1 MTQFQDP
8 GQSRQGIRNPAE
20 PGSQRHPKSRIA
32 VIFALYVGI
41 VLSFGTYVLLNS
53 APAPDH
59 WPLFYAWDPATG
71 SLVQPL
77 TGDGAYQ
84 TFVLKSWLDEKIP
97 FVPIL
102 ALPYI
107 TYLVIVPFLI
117 PALNLAA
124 RSMHRFLTV
133 GIALIVSQ
141 LILDLSYWLFQTNV
155 PRTVTPPDDVFG
167 WMVRMVW
174 GNDQPFN
181 GYPSAHCTWAMIGI
195 LALWRLRSRFP
206 KTSWILMPW
215 LALVFPATVMLQ
227 QHFLMDVYAG
237 VFVGFATYWAVMFAV
252 ERPSLVPRNEAPL
265 S

>member
-1 MTQFQDP
+1 MTDSRSLDP
-8 GQSRQGIRNPAE
+8 SDHGLRNLAGHTSRGQLT
-20 PGSQRHPKSRIA
+20 SRI
-32 VIFALYVGI
+32 VMIVVVYVGI
-41 VLSFGTYVLLNS
+41 VLAFGTYVLLNS
-53 APAPDH
+53 APSPEH
-59 WPLFYAWDPATG
+59 WPAYLAWDPVTQA
-71 SLVQPL
+71 LVQPA

-107 TYLVIVPFLI
+107 TYLVIVPFLV
-117 PALNLAA
+117 PALNLVA
-124 RSMHRFLTV
+124 RSMRRFLTV

-252 ERPSLVPRNEAPL
+252 ERPTLVPRGEAPL
-265 S
+265 R